1 MLGFHSGARYP
12 ACTQVPGG
20 RPRRKEQ
27 HGVGA
32 GSKAGLQVLVAQV
45 AGQCRKEVQGGQRG
59 SLFYSNQAA
68 SQRTYE
74 HVPEHCAPPTR
85 PPPGSASARQTTAD
99 VELGTQVPG
108 RSVDTA
114 MRTRTLTSD
123 VQTIAHRSHPFCCL
137 PPSCGEPRRKG
148 CTNQWTDTRSAK

>member
-1 MLGFHSGARYP
+1 M
-12 ACTQVPGG
+12 
-20 RPRRKEQ
+20 
-27 HGVGA
+27 GA

-123 VQTIAHRSHPFCCL
+123 VQTIA
-137 PPSCGEPRRKG
+137 
-148 CTNQWTDTRSAK
+148 

>member
-1 MLGFHSGARYP
+1 M
-12 ACTQVPGG
+12 
-20 RPRRKEQ
+20 
-27 HGVGA
+27 GA

-74 HVPEHCAPPTR
+74 HVPEHRAPPTR

-99 VELGTQVPG
+99 VELGTQARAERGHSYEDKDSDIRCSDHCPQEPPLLLFASKLWGAQEEGVHK
-108 RSVDTA
+108 SVDRYEICKVKA
-114 MRTRTLTSD
+114 LSR
-123 VQTIAHRSHPFCCL
+123 V
-137 PPSCGEPRRKG
+137 
-148 CTNQWTDTRSAK
+148 